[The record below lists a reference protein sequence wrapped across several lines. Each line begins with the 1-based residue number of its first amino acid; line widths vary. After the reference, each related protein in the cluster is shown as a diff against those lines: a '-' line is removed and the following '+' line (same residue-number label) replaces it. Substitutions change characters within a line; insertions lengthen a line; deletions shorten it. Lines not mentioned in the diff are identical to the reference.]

1 MISVSVTVESS
12 SVSVPQRVL
21 TAEFCNG
28 CKINNL
34 EEIKRQGLSLKDVS
48 KTLRRDFNPGNAEG
62 AKGIFICQTADKLI
76 RTFAEQIFY
85 TGFIHADPHPG
96 NGGSIIQILHWYLAP
111 D

>member
-1 MISVSVTVESS
+1 MAECL

-48 KTLRRDFNPGNAEG
+48 ENAQMG
-62 AKGIFICQTADKLI
+62 L
-76 RTFAEQIFY
+76 
-85 TGFIHADPHPG
+85 
-96 NGGSIIQILHWYLAP
+96 
-111 D
+111 